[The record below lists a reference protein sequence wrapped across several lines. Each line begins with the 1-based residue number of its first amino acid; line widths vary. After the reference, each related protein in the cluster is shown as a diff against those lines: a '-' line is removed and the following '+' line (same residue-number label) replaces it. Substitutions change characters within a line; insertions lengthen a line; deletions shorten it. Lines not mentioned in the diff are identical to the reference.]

1 MNVTMV
7 TGISYHAES
16 TKATSLMGTG
26 RQAAYHRKREG
37 TGGGT
42 IMGRE
47 GAGSGKKHGRQPV
60 FRQGSRI
67 VHCLLTMLLLTI
79 GSSLRAQIPILDLIN
94 AAAKKVVVAID
105 LQVQRLQNETIGL
118 QNAQQDLENSMEQ
131 TKLTD
136 ITGWVQRQKD
146 LYAGYYTELW
156 QIKNA
161 ISAYERVTD
170 MISKEAR
177 IAEQFKQVGA
187 MIRQDKHFTPEE
199 VGSMTGILTGILKEG
214 AANISQIY
222 LVINAFVSQMG
233 DADRLRIIDEA
244 GSRIDR
250 NYTDLQQFY
259 QRNML
264 LSLERARDSND
275 ITATRMLYGIR

>member
-1 MNVTMV
+1 V
-7 TGISYHAES
+7 
-16 TKATSLMGTG
+16 
-26 RQAAYHRKREG
+26 
-37 TGGGT
+37 
-42 IMGRE
+42 
-47 GAGSGKKHGRQPV
+47 
-60 FRQGSRI
+60 
-67 VHCLLTMLLLTI
+67 LLLTL
-79 GSSLRAQIPILDLIN
+79 GSGLRAQIPILDLIN

-105 LQVQRLQNETIGL
+105 LQVQRMQNETIVL

-136 ITGWVQRQKD
+136 ITGWVRRQQE

-161 ISAYERVTD
+161 ISAYERVKD
-170 MISKEAR
+170 MIAKEAR
-177 IAEQFKQVGA
+177 IAGQFKQVSA
-187 MIRQDKHFTPEE
+187 MIRQDPHFTPEE
-199 VGSMTGILTGILKEG
+199 VRSMMGILTGILNES
-214 AANISQIY
+214 AANINQIY

-250 NYTDLQQFY
+250 NYSDLQQFY

-264 LSLERARDSND
+264 LSLERARDGND
-275 ITATRMLYGIR
+275 IAATRMLYGIR